1 MPELALQRG
10 EMALYLTDSKMRP
23 LAKANV
29 LAEKACAASCVAASV
44 AKWRQ
49 QCQFEISRAQPR
61 RISQTG
67 IGVKGVNRRPGNR
80 SEALLPSPRLAVVL
94 RVSHLGSV
102 ARKFVEFSDSFT
114 FAQVLETRLAPEEAN
129 RNTCSFYD
137 RCLLTSLVISNIETC
152 FLPPKT
158 PLSLSSALI
167 LRRFLLS

>member
-1 MPELALQRG
+1 MPEVALQIG
-10 EMALYLTDSKMRP
+10 GTALYLTDSTMRP

-29 LAEKACAASCVAASV
+29 LAEKKCAASCVTASV
-44 AKWRQ
+44 VKWRQ
-49 QCQFEISRAQPR
+49 QCRFEISRAQPR

-67 IGVKGVNRRPGNR
+67 IGVREVNRRPGNR
-80 SEALLPSPRLAVVL
+80 SEALLPSTRHAAIL

-102 ARKFVEFSDSFT
+102 ARKFDEFSDSFT

-129 RNTCSFYD
+129 RGTCSFYD
-137 RCLLTSLVISNIETC
+137 RCLLTNLVISNIETC